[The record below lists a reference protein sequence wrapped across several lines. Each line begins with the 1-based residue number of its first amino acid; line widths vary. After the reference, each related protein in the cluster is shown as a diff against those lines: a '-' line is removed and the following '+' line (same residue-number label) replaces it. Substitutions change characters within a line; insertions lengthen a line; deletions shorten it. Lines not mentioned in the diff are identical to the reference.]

1 MTGIDDRLVGQF
13 GQCLQAF
20 VHLLGIGPGQVGT
33 STSVEEERV
42 ARDETTTGEKALA
55 ARRVSG
61 GVNERDVDFADRQ
74 GVAGCVCN
82 QM

>member
-1 MTGIDDRLVGQF
+1 
-13 GQCLQAF
+13 
-20 VHLLGIGPGQVGT
+20 
-33 STSVEEERV
+33 
-42 ARDETTTGEKALA
+42 LA

-74 GVAGCVCN
+74 GVSGCVCN